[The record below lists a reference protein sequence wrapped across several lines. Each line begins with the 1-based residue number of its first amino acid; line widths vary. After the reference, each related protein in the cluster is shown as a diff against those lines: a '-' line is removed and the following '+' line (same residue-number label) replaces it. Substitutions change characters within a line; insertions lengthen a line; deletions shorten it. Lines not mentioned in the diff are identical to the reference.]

1 MAKKKK
7 KIVRGSNRYRVVQHI
22 LSAHTKANGIKLG
35 KGFNKAAGELYR
47 KTKDSPVKYVQQ
59 NIEQLW
65 KEFGAAPIHI
75 PIDFPDDFPFYY
87 FLDKLDQPMFDDV
100 MVGISF
106 TDEELDITTEGKR
119 DYISEFYKENL
130 HQHMRKFYNDSPP
143 AIFKIIDTDQKTFV
157 KYKIV
162 TGIDITEA
170 PAEDIISETEKVE
183 GKPETPATIPAG
195 ESEIDKQIKLKELEI
210 KASEAKIREN
220 ESRIKLAQEFKD
232 LMAIG
237 LTKDEAKALLGL

>member
-1 MAKKKK
+1 MAKRKK
-7 KIVRGSNRYRVVQHI
+7 KIVRGSNRYRAVQHI
-22 LSAHTKANGIKLG
+22 LSTHTKANGIKLG
-35 KGFNKAAGELYR
+35 RGFNKAAGELYR
-47 KTKDSPVKYVQQ
+47 KTKDSPLKYVQQ

-75 PIDFPDDFPFYY
+75 PIDFPNDFPFYY
-87 FLDKLDQPMFDDV
+87 FLDKLDQPMFDEV

-106 TDEELDITTEGKR
+106 KDEELDIITEGKR
-119 DYISEFYKENL
+119 DEISEFYKDNL
-130 HQHMRKFYNDSPP
+130 HQHLRKFYNESPV
-143 AIFKIIDTDQKTFV
+143 AIFKIIDTDQKTFIN
-157 KYKIV
+157 YEII
-162 TGIDITEA
+162 TGIDLTEA
-170 PAEDIISETEKVE
+170 PPEDIIPETEKVGE
-183 GKPETPATIPAG
+183 NPQTPAIIPSG